1 MKSLLLAL
9 LVLASPAFGQTSN
22 SLVASYALF
31 DRASAPATNPFD
43 RLAVTD
49 APPPG
54 DKSPFLAA
62 VLSLAIPGAGE
73 YYVGDKNWWRGLI
86 FTGLEVGLW
95 LEYAHYTTRG
105 DDSTIAFYAFSDAH
119 FSVPRYAKYMDTL
132 LATDSIP
139 RTIDPTDP
147 RQVNAGEETLDS
159 LGISHSN
166 IQNFTHRLAFND
178 RQQYYE
184 MISKYLQYIPG
195 WDSRVNW
202 NSASEMRDRMNDQY
216 GTATYFLWGVIANHI
231 LSAVDA
237 ALLAHDHNSNLRL
250 HGDIIRKPYP
260 NGLMGY
266 VPTANME
273 YRF

>member
-1 MKSLLLAL
+1 MKSLVFVL
-9 LVLASPAFGQTSN
+9 LVLASSAFGQTSN

-31 DRASAPATNPFD
+31 DRAPAPATNPFD
-43 RLAVTD
+43 HLAAAE
-49 APPPG
+49 APLPG

-86 FTGLEVGLW
+86 FSGLEAGLW
-95 LEYAHYTTRG
+95 LEYAHWTSRG
-105 DDSTIAFYAFSDAH
+105 DDSTTAFYAYSDAH
-119 FSVPRYAKYMDTL
+119 FSVPRYATYMDTL
-132 LATDSIP
+132 LSTDSIK
-139 RTIDPTDP
+139 RVIDPSNP
-147 RQVNAGEETLDS
+147 AEVNGAEESLDS
-159 LGISHSN
+159 LALTHAN

-184 MISKYLQYIPG
+184 MISKYLQFIPG
-195 WDSRVNW
+195 WDTRENW
-202 NSASEMRDRMNDQY
+202 NSASEMRNRMNDQY

-237 ALLAHDHNSNLRL
+237 ALVAHDHNSQLRL
-250 HGDIIRKPYP
+250 HGDIIRKAFP
-260 NGLMGY
+260 NGALGY
-266 VPTANME
+266 VPTANIE